1 MRISDWS
8 SDVCSSDL
16 QFSKYAFELPQ
27 GNLGQASFPVVYA
40 EPDLRVTEL
49 TLPEEMAAG
58 STVTISFKVENVG
71 NRATREDNWIDR
83 VYLSLDASLDE
94 GDWLMSRESSP
105 GVIVRAENRHVGVL
119 EAGDSYTATVMVTL
133 PFELAG
139 PMNVIAMADSDLS
152 ESGYAK
158 STLSPRLSGVR
169 GSLSGKVREFQG
181 EGNNSKIGR
190 ASCRE
195 RVCPYV

>member
-1 MRISDWS
+1 
-8 SDVCSSDL
+8 
-16 QFSKYAFELPQ
+16 
-27 GNLGQASFPVVYA
+27 
-40 EPDLRVTEL
+40 
-49 TLPEEMAAG
+49 
-58 STVTISFKVENVG
+58 
-71 NRATREDNWIDR
+71 
-83 VYLSLDASLDE
+83 
-94 GDWLMSRESSP
+94 MSRESSP

-119 EAGDSYTATVMVTL
+119 EAGDSYTATVTVTL

-181 EGNNSKIGR
+181 EGNNSTAQEVKIGR
-190 ASCRE
+190 ASGRE